1 MEGIKGLELISTQID
16 SIRVMHIGIVL
27 IIPVLFFITSI
38 AITIRGVRD
47 KNIKDRMSIVMTGL
61 LLMMMSAIMGTIFT
75 RAFLK
80 NKEDI
85 NKDNVDK
92 IHKFKIIDR
101 EYHVDLSKYKLIEI
115 NNNEITLLEEK
126 K

>member
-1 MEGIKGLELISTQID
+1 MEGIKGLELISTQIN
-16 SIRVMHIGIVL
+16 SMRAEHIGVVL
-27 IIPVLFFITSI
+27 IIPILFFITSI

-85 NKDNVDK
+85 KNDNVDK